1 MAQTGR
7 QGAHGVAKL
16 YMLIHWVG
24 SPDLGIVH
32 LFPLGCSAPN
42 AKTDQGNGHFR
53 FLARGSKFSKGA
65 LRAVGAMACVAAAG
79 GTYHE
84 CRRRCTSAVQVTI
97 GCAEQ
102 AFLMRCKHSSTA
114 ASSPAVQLEQPQ
126 ASTRE
131 SQQESRGSRSFS
143 QESSTALQ
151 DAALCG
157 ILLSPSLLSKE
168 NGHFR
173 PSFHKKIACGAPKNA
188 SSPCLTLVAGAARP
202 ESATRLVSI
211 IPVSHEG
218 VSPSRARLIL
228 PGGLPLT
235 TP

>member
-1 MAQTGR
+1 M
-7 QGAHGVAKL
+7 
-16 YMLIHWVG
+16 G

-42 AKTDQGNGHFR
+42 AKSDQGNGHFR

-65 LRAVGAMACVAAAG
+65 LRAVGAMACVAASG

-97 GCAEQ
+97 RCAEQ
-102 AFLMRCKHSSTA
+102 AFLIA
-114 ASSPAVQLEQPQ
+114 ASIAAVLRAHQLCSLSSHRPAQER
-126 ASTRE
+126 ASKRAE
-131 SQQESRGSRSFS
+131 EAGAS

-168 NGHFR
+168 NDHFC
-173 PSFHKKIACGAPKNA
+173 PSFHQKIACGAPKNA
-188 SSPCLTLVAGAARP
+188 SSPCPYPGGGRCAARIGYP
-202 ESATRLVSI
+202 
-211 IPVSHEG
+211 
-218 VSPSRARLIL
+218 L
-228 PGGLPLT
+228 PDYHPRQ
-235 TP
+235 P

>member
-1 MAQTGR
+1 M
-7 QGAHGVAKL
+7 
-16 YMLIHWVG
+16 G

-42 AKTDQGNGHFR
+42 AKSDQGNGHFR

-65 LRAVGAMACVAAAG
+65 LRAVGAMACVAASG

-97 GCAEQ
+97 RCAEQ
-102 AFLMRCKHSSTA
+102 AFLICCKHSSSA
-114 ASSPAVQLEQPQ
+114 ASSHQLCSLSSHRPAQE
-126 ASTRE
+126 RE
-131 SQQESRGSRSFS
+131 SKRAEEAGAS

-168 NGHFR
+168 NDHFR
-173 PSFHKKIACGAPKNA
+173 PSFHQKIAA
-188 SSPCLTLVAGAARP
+188 
-202 ESATRLVSI
+202 
-211 IPVSHEG
+211 
-218 VSPSRARLIL
+218 
-228 PGGLPLT
+228 
-235 TP
+235 

>member
-1 MAQTGR
+1 MR
-7 QGAHGVAKL
+7 LV
-16 YMLIHWVG
+16 LIRGVG

-65 LRAVGAMACVAAAG
+65 LRAVGAMACVAAGG

-97 GCAEQ
+97 RCAEQ
-102 AFLMRCKHSSTA
+102 AFLICCKHSSSA

-168 NGHFR
+168 NDHFC
-173 PSFHKKIACGAPKNA
+173 PSFHQKIACGAPKNA
-188 SSPCLTLVAGAARP
+188 SSPCPYPGGGRCAARIGYP
-202 ESATRLVSI
+202 CGPYHPRQ
-211 IPVSHEG
+211 P
-218 VSPSRARLIL
+218 
-228 PGGLPLT
+228 
-235 TP
+235 